1 MATFTKD
8 TLISEVLDKAPG
20 AAPMFLAIGMHC
32 LGCAMA
38 HGETLEEACMV
49 HGVDADTFLE
59 ELNAFADSSASAQ
72 A

>member
-8 TLISEVLDKAPG
+8 TMISEVLDKAPG

-38 HGETLEEACMV
+38 QGETLEEACMV
-49 HGVDADTFLE
+49 HGVDADVFLE
-59 ELNAFADSSASAQ
+59 ELNAFAESTANAQ